1 MSGTLPD
8 YVIRPAES
16 VHLQPYACLNTRLYG
31 FFLKGDAGAMQARLV
46 DPILNAPTGGA
57 CDYRVLGDLVL
68 VSYALAGKGTSTLPP
83 DNGIG
88 WVPENSMTL
97 WIPLVAVKHE
107 LGIPIAQRV
116 VMFPAYICV
125 DNTWSLAA
133 GREVYGFPKGYGPIE
148 LPAAGAPPLHFSAS
162 TLVMKVYGPDNE
174 GVIAPLISVDRT
186 AEGTEGQALWA
197 DLGDAIEAITA
208 MFSGSSNQFI
218 LPGISLALDLFHLAR
233 AKEVPGVFLKQFRDA
248 ADGTKACYQAV
259 IEAGSFVTAF
269 RSAGVLPGTFQ
280 ATLADYASHPLASD
294 LGLAP
299 GAAPLE
305 MAFFA
310 DFDFTIGEGTVVWEA
325 GTNG

>member
-16 VHLQPYACLNTRLYG
+16 VHLQPYACLDTRLYG
-31 FFLKGDAGAMQARLV
+31 FFLKGDAPTMQARLV
-46 DPILNAPTGGA
+46 DPILNAPTNGA

-83 DNGIG
+83 DSGIG

-97 WIPLVAVKHE
+97 WIPLVAVEHE
-107 LGIPIAQRV
+107 LGIAVAQRL
-116 VMFPAYICV
+116 VMYPAYICV

-133 GREVYGFPKGYGPIE
+133 GREAYGFPKGYGPIE

-174 GVIAPLISVDRT
+174 GVVAPLLQVDRI
-186 AEGTEGQALWA
+186 AAGSEGEALWA
-197 DLGDAIEAITA
+197 DLGDAIAALVAI
-208 MFSGSSNQFI
+208 FSGNSKEFI
-218 LPGISLALDLFHLAR
+218 LPGFSLALDLLHLAQ

-259 IEAGSFVTAF
+259 VEAGSFVTAF

-294 LGLAP
+294 LGFAA
-299 GAAPLE
+299 GARPLE

-310 DFDFTIGEGTVVWEA
+310 DFDFTIGDGTIVWESVR
-325 GTNG
+325 G